1 MIVPLYA
8 PGEWFAVVTDGSVA
22 ILPPATDLGLVAEVW
37 TSLRDGARLTEQ
49 LQMLLRG
56 GIEALPPFAL
66 VSVEGGQVHA
76 IVRGQVEVEVES
88 PAGRRTLSAA
98 AVSTWAEETVADAS
112 TVTVRTPGLVGSS
125 IESSLPVLAA
135 VVRAAGVRVELRPSS
150 ADAAPAGPGV
160 VIAVPFAATAGGTA
174 EAAPEQAAEQAP
186 TPEPEQAPV
195 LTPTPEPEPAPTSE
209 PAPASE
215 PELVLADLGDLD
227 YTLLQPTA
235 AGLAGRNGSGL
246 HALTASAPVGTGVP
260 GPHRAPAPLV
270 EPAVQGDVVH
280 VGAPAEPAPAPS
292 ARAQP
297 GAGDLEAVDHDGMTV
312 LSSDVVAL
320 RQQLPAWVGDAMP
333 GPLAVPAPRTP
344 APAKLL
350 LSSGLVVSLNR
361 PVLLGRAPQ
370 VSRVSNSAIPRLVTV
385 ASPNQDIS
393 RTHAEVRMDG
403 EDVLVTDLR
412 STNGV
417 LLLRQGSGPQRLHP
431 GEPTAV
437 EPGVVVDLGEG
448 VTFTVERGE

>member
-8 PGEWFAVVTDGSVA
+8 PGQWFAVVTDGSVA
-22 ILPPATDLGLVAEVW
+22 ILPPATDLALVAEVW
-37 TSLRDGARLTEQ
+37 ASLRDGARLTDQ

-56 GIEALPPFAL
+56 GIAALPPFAL
-66 VSVEGGQVHA
+66 VSVEGGRVHA
-76 IVRGQVEVEVES
+76 IVRGEVEVDVES

-98 AVSTWAEETVADAS
+98 AVSTWAEEIIADAS

-125 IESSLPVLAA
+125 TESSLPVLAA
-135 VVRAAGVRVELRPSS
+135 VVRAARVRVDLRPSS
-150 ADAAPAGPGV
+150 VAQAPAEPGAVTAVSSAPAAAAPV
-160 VIAVPFAATAGGTA
+160 VAD
-174 EAAPEQAAEQAP
+174 P
-186 TPEPEQAPV
+186 TPVPV
-195 LTPTPEPEPAPTSE
+195 
-209 PAPASE
+209 PAPA
-215 PELVLADLGDLD
+215 PDPTPVLVPAALGDLEH
-227 YTLLQPTA
+227 TLLQPTA
-235 AGLAGRNGSGL
+235 VSVAGRNGNGQRARS
-246 HALTASAPVGTGVP
+246 TPAPVGTGAA
-260 GPHRAPAPLV
+260 GLHRAPAPPV
-270 EPAVQGDVVH
+270 EPAVPGDVVH
-280 VGAPAEPAPAPS
+280 IVAPAEPAPA
-292 ARAQP
+292 QP
-297 GAGDLEAVDHDGMTV
+297 DLTGAGSGNVLGGPDPEAVDHDGLTV

-320 RQQLPAWVGDAMP
+320 RKQLPAWVGDAMP
-333 GPLAVPAPRTP
+333 GPLAVPTSRTP

-361 PVLLGRAPQ
+361 PVLLGRAPH
-370 VSRVSNSAIPRLVTV
+370 VSRVANSAIPRLVTV